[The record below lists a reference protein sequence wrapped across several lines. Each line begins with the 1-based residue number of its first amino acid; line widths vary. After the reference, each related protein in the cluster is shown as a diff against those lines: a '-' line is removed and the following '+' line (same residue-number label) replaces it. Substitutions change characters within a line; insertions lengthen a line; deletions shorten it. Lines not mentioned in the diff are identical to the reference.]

1 MPRANVRYLLTPSA
15 AAAASGDRSER
26 AARRRALAFGFSL
39 FIVAFLTGC
48 SDPSLHPVAEG
59 DAQRGQALLRQYDCG
74 ACHRIPGVPTAT
86 GVIGPPLDRLGRR
99 VYVAGTLV
107 NTPSELALWIREPQ
121 VLKPGTGMPNT
132 NVTARDAR
140 DIVAYLYRLR

>member
-15 AAAASGDRSER
+15 AAAANGGRSDR
-26 AARRRALAFGFSL
+26 AARRRTLASRFSL
-39 FIVAFLTGC
+39 VVAALLAAC
-48 SDPSLHPVAEG
+48 SDRSLHPVAEG

-99 VYVAGTLV
+99 VYIAGTLV

-121 VLKPGTGMPNT
+121 TLKPGTGMPNT
-132 NVTARDAR
+132 HVTTRDAR